1 MILLTTL
8 IRESMDITNKIRVG
22 NSTLYGVV
30 HGEQVQIKEKDYKA
44 LEAELSTV
52 NGVTFYEGP
61 EGHEPITKKL
71 LKNFPTMN
79 ITSASW
85 EPDESSLT
93 GTAKVGSAVAGWWNQ
108 TLDDAVGLDNI
119 KSAWEKTGLPMTSLI
134 GDVFKASVGQD
145 VFDYI
150 INNFTDYSE
159 EGRYSTQDFIDSLKQ
174 KGFDE
179 NGNPTEALETF
190 NLAGHDQVFPED
202 NGLTPGKLKSSE
214 QAFNLFRDRYL
225 LNMMKKTPG
234 VYFAGEG
241 HITNIKNIIKK
252 EI

>member
-8 IRESMDITNKIRVG
+8 ICESADITNKIRVG

-30 HGEQVQIKEKDYKA
+30 HGERVQIKEKDYKA
-44 LEAELSTV
+44 LEAELSAV
-52 NGVTFYEGP
+52 NGTTFYEGP
-61 EGHEPITKKL
+61 VGHESITKKL
-71 LKNFPTMN
+71 LNKFPT
-79 ITSASW
+79 IKIKSTSW
-85 EPDESSLT
+85 EPEESSLT
-93 GTAKVGSAVAGWWNQ
+93 GNAKVGSAVAGWWNQ

-119 KSAWEKTGLPMTSLI
+119 KSAWEKTGLPTTSLI
-134 GDVFKASVGQD
+134 GDVFKTSVGQE

-150 INNFTDYSE
+150 INNFTDYSN
-159 EGRYSTQDFIDSLKQ
+159 EGRYSKEDFINALSQ
-174 KGFDE
+174 QAFDE

-202 NGLTPGKLKSSE
+202 NDLTPGKLKSSE

-225 LNMMKKTPG
+225 LNMMKKIPG
-234 VYFAGEG
+234 IYFAGEG